1 MNRQMGDVGALKV
14 LYVGVEDMSY
24 PRNRRIREFLA
35 DWGVSSEVIISRV
48 DRHRLWR
55 SASLFRQFFQHLR
68 GYDLVILA
76 EFSNS
81 LFWYSWLLAKL
92 NGASHVVDF
101 FIGKYETLVE
111 DAGRFS
117 SRSVAGKL
125 LRLIDVATLKSADYV
140 LTDTELRARN
150 FARLTETSARFRS
163 LPVGSPFS
171 AGKSNDFEIEG
182 ESPTGLYY
190 GYYSQLH
197 GVPEIAHALVSARA
211 VVDFKAIMIG
221 DGDTR
226 SETEDIVRQAGLSNF
241 TFIDSIPQDDLFERI
256 ERASFVFG
264 VFGASPKARSVIANK
279 VWQGL
284 YAGKIVI
291 TGESEALDEIAYLV
305 GEQLIQ
311 VPVGDRAQL
320 ADAVVR
326 AVEAANAVRGSVYS
340 GSAGA
345 LERYVN
351 DRFAKVF
358 AEILDIPVRGRE

>member
-1 MNRQMGDVGALKV
+1 MNRQLGDVGALKV

-55 SASLFRQFFQHLR
+55 SASLFRPFFQHLR

-163 LPVGSPFS
+163 LPFGYHFS
-171 AGKSNDFEIEG
+171 AGK
-182 ESPTGLYY
+182 
-190 GYYSQLH
+190 
-197 GVPEIAHALVSARA
+197 
-211 VVDFKAIMIG
+211 
-221 DGDTR
+221 
-226 SETEDIVRQAGLSNF
+226 
-241 TFIDSIPQDDLFERI
+241 
-256 ERASFVFG
+256 
-264 VFGASPKARSVIANK
+264 
-279 VWQGL
+279 
-284 YAGKIVI
+284 
-291 TGESEALDEIAYLV
+291 
-305 GEQLIQ
+305 
-311 VPVGDRAQL
+311 
-320 ADAVVR
+320 
-326 AVEAANAVRGSVYS
+326 
-340 GSAGA
+340 
-345 LERYVN
+345 
-351 DRFAKVF
+351 
-358 AEILDIPVRGRE
+358 